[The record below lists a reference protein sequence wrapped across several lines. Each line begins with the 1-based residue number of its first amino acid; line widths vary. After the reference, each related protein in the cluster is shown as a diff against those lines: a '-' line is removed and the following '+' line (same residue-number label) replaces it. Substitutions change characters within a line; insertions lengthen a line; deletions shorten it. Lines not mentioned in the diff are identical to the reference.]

1 MRRGSKSK
9 VAATGKNGKSSRAT
23 PTQPSGNG
31 VKRSRQAA
39 LDEELDS
46 GDSGDEE
53 AAQHAA
59 MLAGEAEDD
68 EELKESAEERRVRL
82 AKEMIAAMDA
92 AAARRREGAADVSG
106 VARGAHADEIAQE
119 LEEDAM
125 RRAGQYRFL
134 AAEQLRGVQLDP
146 SASRVFRGPRLS
158 ATSVAVAPDESF
170 VVCGCKDGALVRW
183 DLQSGARTKLLGGRA
198 TALHGARAGGGGE
211 HGDGAGTSKGNSDQT
226 GHLSDVLSVV
236 VSADSRLIASGGRD
250 GAILLWDCRTSRVVH
265 QMRGH
270 KMPVSALSRRRD
282 ADGPELYSGCDDRT
296 VRVWDVEQRGYVE
309 TLYGHQEPICALDAL
324 CEHHLL
330 SGSAD
335 RTVRLWKVDEETQL
349 VFTHGHTAPVDCVA
363 MLHADAFV
371 SGSQVR
377 TFTRPFTRPST
388 RPFTRTRAAGS
399 HARAAMAHLP
409 TPAAS
414 IHTRPFTHS
423 LRSPCPRHL
432 HALPAHANLA
442 AATYATP
449 HSAGRAYSAFKE
461 RQLLLTWAGWA
472 TWATW
477 AHVRR
482 AAPPVTSPHHNL

>member
-1 MRRGSKSK
+1 MVDGVNRLFRIKLVSLLTRKPRLLTRKPRLLRDALFFGDVANDFASLHSMRRGSKSK
-9 VAATGKNGKSSRAT
+9 VAATGKNSKSSRAT

-211 HGDGAGTSKGNSDQT
+211 HGDGAGTSNGNSQQPT
-226 GHLSDVLSVV
+226 LT
-236 VSADSRLIASGGRD
+236 VSRD
-250 GAILLWDCRTSRVVH
+250 FSMMTAINAH
-265 QMRGH
+265 PG
-270 KMPVSALSRRRD
+270 
-282 ADGPELYSGCDDRT
+282 
-296 VRVWDVEQRGYVE
+296 
-309 TLYGHQEPICALDAL
+309 
-324 CEHHLL
+324 
-330 SGSAD
+330 
-335 RTVRLWKVDEETQL
+335 
-349 VFTHGHTAPVDCVA
+349 
-363 MLHADAFV
+363 
-371 SGSQVR
+371 
-377 TFTRPFTRPST
+377 TF
-388 RPFTRTRAAGS
+388 
-399 HARAAMAHLP
+399 
-409 TPAAS
+409 
-414 IHTRPFTHS
+414 
-423 LRSPCPRHL
+423 
-432 HALPAHANLA
+432 
-442 AATYATP
+442 
-449 HSAGRAYSAFKE
+449 
-461 RQLLLTWAGWA
+461 
-472 TWATW
+472 
-477 AHVRR
+477 
-482 AAPPVTSPHHNL
+482 

>member
-211 HGDGAGTSKGNSDQT
+211 HGDGAGTSNGNSQQT

-377 TFTRPFTRPST
+377 TFTRPCTRPST

-442 AATYATP
+442 AAYMYDQPT
-449 HSAGRAYSAFKE
+449 
-461 RQLLLTWAGWA
+461 
-472 TWATW
+472 
-477 AHVRR
+477 
-482 AAPPVTSPHHNL
+482 